1 MTRTP
6 TGERKGAGP
15 GSSRTVAATIHELLG
30 EPPQVRVVA
39 PDGSSAGPDAG
50 RVLRIRT
57 TRGLSYIAT
66 HPGQLGFVRAY
77 LQGDL
82 VVDGMDEAYP
92 YEELKLLGGLDLRR
106 PPLREVPDLLRMA
119 RATGLRVPELPDL
132 ETPSELRKLAHG
144 LRHGRRRDAEAVQ
157 HHYDVSNRFYEMLLG
172 PSMTYTCAVY
182 PHEEATLEEAQEEK
196 YDLVC
201 RKLGLRP
208 GMRLLDVGCGWG
220 GMVRHAVRH
229 HGVTAL
235 GVTLSRAQATW
246 AQERIAAE
254 GLSGAEV
261 RHADYR
267 DVTERG
273 FDAVSS
279 IGLTEHI
286 GVRNYG
292 RYFAFLRDRLR
303 DEGRLLNHCITWRDP
318 DRAPMRQGDFVFRY
332 VFPDGE
338 LAASGRIVTEMER
351 VGLEVQHH
359 ENLRAH
365 YARTCGAWC
374 ENLRAHWDECVA
386 EAGLATARVW
396 GLYLAGSRLSFER
409 GGIQL
414 HQVLATRTGADG
426 GTGYPLRPRF

>member
-1 MTRTP
+1 MTR
-6 TGERKGAGP
+6 
-15 GSSRTVAATIHELLG
+15 SVAQAIHSVLG
-30 EPPQVRVVA
+30 EPPGMGVVA
-39 PDGSSAGPDAG
+39 HDGSTAGNLAG
-50 RVLRIRT
+50 TVMRLRTPRA
-57 TRGLSYIAT
+57 LSYVVS
-66 HPGQLGFVRAY
+66 HPGQLGFARAY

-82 VVDGMDEAYP
+82 SIDGMDEACP
-92 YEELKLLGGLDLRR
+92 YDELRLMQGFDVRI
-106 PPLREVPDLLRMA
+106 PPLRELPKVLRAVRGSGVRLTELPD
-119 RATGLRVPELPDL
+119 LPDL

-144 LRHGRRRDAEAVQ
+144 IRHGRRRDAEAIR

-182 PHEEATLEEAQEEK
+182 PRADATLEEAQEEK

-201 RKLGLRP
+201 RKLGLEP

-229 HGVTAL
+229 YGVTAL
-235 GVTLSRAQATW
+235 GVTLSQAQATW
-246 AQERIAAE
+246 AQEQIGAE
-254 GLSGAEV
+254 GLTGAEV

-292 RYFAFLRDRLR
+292 SYFTFLRDRLR
-303 DEGRLLNHCITWRDP
+303 DGGRLLNHCITWRSP
-318 DRAPMRQGDFVFRY
+318 DHVPMRRSDFIARY

-351 VGLEVQHH
+351 VGLEVHHH
-359 ENLRAH
+359 ENLRQH
-365 YARTCGAWC
+365 YARTCAAWC
-374 ENLRAHWDECVA
+374 ENLSRHWEECVT
-386 EAGLATARVW
+386 EAGLPTARVW
-396 GLYLAGSRLSFER
+396 GLYLAGSRYNFER
-409 GGIQL
+409 NAIQL
-414 HQVLATRTGADG
+414 HQVLATRTSAEGEA
-426 GTGYPLRPRF
+426 GYPFRPTFA

>member
-1 MTRTP
+1 MA
-6 TGERKGAGP
+6 E
-15 GSSRTVAATIHELLG
+15 TIHELIG
-30 EPPQVRVVA
+30 TPPDLRVVG
-39 PDGSSAGPDAG
+39 PDGAGAGDHGG

-66 HPGQLGFVRAY
+66 QPGQLGFVRAY

-82 VVDGMDEAYP
+82 TVDGMNEAYP
-92 YEELKLLGGLDLRR
+92 YEELKLLGGLDLHR
-106 PPLREVPDLLRMA
+106 PPLHEVPELVRMA
-119 RATGLRVPELPDL
+119 RSSGLRVPELPDL

-144 LRHGRRRDAEAVQ
+144 LRHGRRRDAEAIS

-182 PHEEATLEEAQEEK
+182 PREDATLEEAQEEK

-220 GMVRHAVRH
+220 GMVRHAATH
-229 HGVTAL
+229 HGVTAV
-235 GVTLSRAQATW
+235 GVTLSREQAAW
-246 AQERIAAE
+246 GQDRLERE
-254 GLSGAEV
+254 GLSGVAEI
-261 RHADYR
+261 RHGDYR

-292 RYFAFLRDRLR
+292 RYFTFLRDRLR

-318 DRAPMRQGDFVFRY
+318 DRAPTNRTEFVFRY

-351 VGLEVQHH
+351 AGLEVQHH
-359 ENLRAH
+359 ENLRQH

-374 ENLRAHWDECVA
+374 ENLSAHWEECVA

-414 HQVLATRTGADG
+414 HQVLATRTSADG
-426 GTGYPLRPRF
+426 ATGYPLRPEF